1 MEYKTLEL
9 SKISLDLENP
19 RHEPFDT
26 EAEVIAHLCDKEK
39 GQGKIIALA
48 KNIAENGLNPFERI
62 AVIEKKD
69 GSFICVEGNRRIC
82 ALKLLNNPKLSPK
95 SCQDDFDEISKE
107 FDAWK
112 EIKQLYVA
120 KFEETDEDHK
130 KIEIWLNRTH
140 AGPDQGRGR
149 LQWNSEQKARHNE
162 NHQGKFALAV
172 LDYAEEQGFILKS
185 ERAGRISTVRN
196 WLSYSIM
203 LDTLG
208 LKARDD
214 ASLKNLSGAK
224 LIAFKKFI
232 ADVFAKNIN
241 SWTNK
246 DEAEDYAKK
255 LINNNDVTDKNI
267 SNESLTSTVS
277 PIIKTSTKS
286 TKFKKRTKIK
296 SNSEL
301 EKALKELDIYKL
313 QKIYY
318 SLCKIDFKEHAPLL
332 YVGSWSFLETLT
344 ALFSERG
351 KRKFSDYLNLKE
363 IISLS
368 IVKSN
373 DASAVFQ
380 AVERICN
387 VGNTTKHNKTAAGFD
402 GEQLANDFEEMN
414 PLLVYL
420 VKKAIKEKK
429 QS

>member
-1 MEYKTLEL
+1 MFGMEYKTLEL

-185 ERAGRISTVRN
+185 DRAGRISTVRN
-196 WLSYSIM
+196 HGLAIRIL
-203 LDTLG
+203 LDSAWIRG
-208 LKARDD
+208 ARCC
-214 ASLKNLSGAK
+214 
-224 LIAFKKFI
+224 F
-232 ADVFAKNIN
+232 
-241 SWTNK
+241 
-246 DEAEDYAKK
+246 Y
-255 LINNNDVTDKNI
+255 
-267 SNESLTSTVS
+267 
-277 PIIKTSTKS
+277 
-286 TKFKKRTKIK
+286 
-296 SNSEL
+296 
-301 EKALKELDIYKL
+301 
-313 QKIYY
+313 
-318 SLCKIDFKEHAPLL
+318 
-332 YVGSWSFLETLT
+332 
-344 ALFSERG
+344 
-351 KRKFSDYLNLKE
+351 
-363 IISLS
+363 
-368 IVKSN
+368 
-373 DASAVFQ
+373 
-380 AVERICN
+380 
-387 VGNTTKHNKTAAGFD
+387 
-402 GEQLANDFEEMN
+402 
-414 PLLVYL
+414 
-420 VKKAIKEKK
+420 
-429 QS
+429 